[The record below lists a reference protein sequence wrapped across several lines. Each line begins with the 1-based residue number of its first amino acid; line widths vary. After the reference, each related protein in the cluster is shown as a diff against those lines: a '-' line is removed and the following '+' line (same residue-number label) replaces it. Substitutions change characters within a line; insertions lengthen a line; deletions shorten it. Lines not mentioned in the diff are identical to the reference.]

1 MSQNPHVRKHIVRVN
16 VPNLTLCLLFQNE
29 TLKTHMSQNPHVPKS
44 FVRVNVSQ
52 MFSMEREKKKKKEKK
67 HISVTV

>member
-1 MSQNPHVRKHIVRVN
+1 
-16 VPNLTLCLLFQNE
+16 
-29 TLKTHMSQNPHVPKS
+29 MSQNPHVPKS